1 MTMKKNMREIG
12 LDDIKIERILDICGS
27 LNASSGFMT
36 AIELSTVRQQ
46 IFKLSTGSKRLNQLL
61 GGGIEPMSITE
72 VFGEFGSGKT
82 QLAHTLC
89 VTAQMPGSNGYVGGK
104 VIFIDTE
111 HTFRPDRLRPIADRY
126 NLNQT
131 KVLENVLYA
140 RAYNSEHQFNLLNNV
155 AAKMH
160 QEPGFFKLLIID
172 SIMALFRV
180 DYTGM
185 GELAD
190 RQNKLGQMLSR
201 LQKMS
206 EEYNIA
212 VFITNQIVSDFSA
225 MKDEAKPVG
234 GHVMAHSSTT
244 RIALK
249 KGIGNRR
256 FAHLFD
262 SPEFEAEETKFAIT
276 TGGIDDCKD

>member
-1 MTMKKNMREIG
+1 
-12 LDDIKIERILDICGS
+12 
-27 LNASSGFMT
+27 
-36 AIELSTVRQQ
+36 
-46 IFKLSTGSKRLNQLL
+46 
-61 GGGIEPMSITE
+61 
-72 VFGEFGSGKT
+72 
-82 QLAHTLC
+82 
-89 VTAQMPGSNGYVGGK
+89 
-104 VIFIDTE
+104 
-111 HTFRPDRLRPIADRY
+111 
-126 NLNQT
+126 
-131 KVLENVLYA
+131 
-140 RAYNSEHQFNLLNNV
+140 
-155 AAKMH
+155 MH

-234 GHVMAHSSTT
+234 GHIMAHSSTT